1 MGKEFTTLSPVWV
14 ITGKDYS
21 YEVNARVLDV
31 AASLEDAIKGA
42 AYYRTQGY
50 DDVDYESFTPVTFD
64 GEEDYWYSGNFTVE
78 LRKTDKDTV
87 YTMGT
92 LYGYPRKVYDQ
103 HGGEG
108 SNYKLVTEIDM
119 SGKTKIMLDF
129 NFMTKDKL
137 CDSSSRKE
145 VREWV
150 RDKINAA
157 GQIKII
163 VTFSD

>member
-31 AASLEDAIKGA
+31 AASLEDAIKRA

-163 VTFSD
+163 VPFSD

>member
-1 MGKEFTTLSPVWV
+1 MMTMQEFLTLPLLRK
-14 ITGKDYS
+14 TLL
-21 YEVNARVLDV
+21 R
-31 AASLEDAIKGA
+31 GA

-50 DDVDYESFTPVTFD
+50 DDVDYKCFTPVTFE

-92 LYGYPRKVYDQ
+92 LHGYPRKVYNQ

-108 SNYKLVTEIDM
+108 SNYKLVTETDM
-119 SGKTKIMLDF
+119 SGKTKTVLYF
-129 NFMTKDKL
+129 NFMTEDKL

-163 VTFSD
+163 VPFSD

>member
-108 SNYKLVTEIDM
+108 SNYKLVTEFDM

-163 VTFSD
+163 VPFSD